1 VTSVVLVIVQQL
13 KRCVLAT
20 VMSVLVQAQHT
31 LVQQVMLFAQI
42 ILVLVAVQVL
52 ARHLI
57 VAPVLMI
64 HMVYAVIQPVAAIL
78 ATKHMIMVRRAQPV
92 KPVAVALALRMFQLE
107 PLVSIAQPPTIA
119 ATAVAPALRHAA
131 ATPTSA
137 RMIRTAPEVRR
148 ARGWASAQASAA

>member
-1 VTSVVLVIVQQL
+1 MFVLQVIAQQVL
-13 KRCVLAT
+13 LYVLAT
-20 VMSVLVQAQHT
+20 VIPVLAQAQHIA
-31 LVQQVMLFAQI
+31 VQQVMLFAQI
-42 ILVLVAVQVL
+42 QLLHVPVQVVEPS
-52 ARHLI
+52 LI